1 MIIIYVKLINLS
13 CKYHFLYIHNRCPN
27 GDCVHQI
34 TECNLQKSVCSLGL
48 SSFLLFYSLEH
59 PIRCWNNECVN
70 SEDECPF
77 SNGCSSNTP
86 YRCYSGECVAVMI
99 HSFSLIHRKLRIV
112 LLFVVQKKH
121 HIVVLM
127 GIVLKMR
134 IIA

>member
-34 TECNLQKSVCSLGL
+34 TECNLQKSICSLGL
-48 SSFLLFYSLEH
+48 SFFFSYYSLEH

-77 SNGCSSNTP
+77 SNGCSSKTP
-86 YRCYSGECVAVMI
+86 YRCYSGECVTVLI
-99 HSFSLIHRKLRIV
+99 HSSLYDSLGSFQLYFSSLSKRNTISLFRW
-112 LLFVVQKKH
+112 LLC
-121 HIVVLM
+121 
-127 GIVLKMR
+127 
-134 IIA
+134 